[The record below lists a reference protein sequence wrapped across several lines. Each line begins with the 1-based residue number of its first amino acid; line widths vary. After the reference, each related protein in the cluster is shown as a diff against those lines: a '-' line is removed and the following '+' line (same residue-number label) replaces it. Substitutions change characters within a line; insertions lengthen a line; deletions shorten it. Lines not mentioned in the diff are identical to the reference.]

1 MSKTYLTLQG
11 TEQALVHAASTIYA
25 GYIQAGRVS
34 EGDEATWMKRSI
46 DEALAIAKQI
56 EDLTVAEGEVD

>member
-11 TEQALVHAASTIYA
+11 TEPALATAASTIYA
-25 GYIQAGRVS
+25 GDIQAGRVS
-34 EGDEATWMKRSI
+34 EGDEAAWMKRSI

-56 EDLTVAEGEVD
+56 EDLTFAEGEMD